1 MVSSHPQH
9 RDETR
14 SRATQLRLQ
23 PKDVASIKRNSER
36 DCGGKSRGPERGPR
50 SRRQAPQKRVRAC
63 GASRTFPRRFRHNG
77 CLRCII
83 SSRPQTNS
91 ERWAWPGI
99 PSPDPEGN
107 WEVGELARACPQEQ
121 VTRTSRLQPRPPVR
135 TIIIIKHNQTETHL
149 LYSFQLTITI

>member
-14 SRATQLRLQ
+14 GRAPQLRLQ
-23 PKDVASIKRNSER
+23 PKDVASKLRAGLGREVPGEGR
-36 DCGGKSRGPERGPR
+36 ERGPR

-63 GASRTFPRRFRHNG
+63 GASRTFPRRFCHNG

-83 SSRPQTNS
+83 SSGPQTNS
-91 ERWAWPGI
+91 EQWAWLGI

-107 WEVGELARACPQEQ
+107 WEVGGLARACPQEQ
-121 VTRTSRLQPRPPVR
+121 VTRTSHLQPRPPIQ
-135 TIIIIKHNQTETHL
+135 TIIIIQHNQTETA
-149 LYSFQLTITI
+149 I